1 MNKQAR
7 KLLRLET
14 SRLMTVDLT
23 LRSGILGA
31 IAIVL
36 MSTGLIFGSNTR
48 AHNIDLEK
56 AWEKARDYAR
66 AKRSDPGRT
75 YKHYATDCVKA
86 FPGHNHI
93 VRCTIF
99 YQNPKD
105 KERGKWT
112 CSERIEVYHDAH
124 GRTGPGGI
132 FERFGSDV
140 MHIRHTSKRQC

>member
-1 MNKQAR
+1 MNKQAS
-7 KLLRLET
+7 KFLRREG
-14 SRLMTVDLT
+14 SEMMPVGLT
-23 LRSGILGA
+23 PRNGILGV
-31 IAIVL
+31 IAAVL
-36 MSTGLIFGSNTR
+36 TGAVLVFAANAL

-86 FPGHNHI
+86 FSGHNHV

-112 CSERIEVYHDAH
+112 CSERIEVYHEAH

-132 FERFGSDV
+132 FERFGNDIL
-140 MHIRHTSKRQC
+140 HIRHTSKRQC

>member
-1 MNKQAR
+1 MTKQAS
-7 KLLRLET
+7 KLLRRERSEMMTVGLT
-14 SRLMTVDLT
+14 SRI
-23 LRSGILGA
+23 GILA
-31 IAIVL
+31 VIATVL
-36 MSTGLIFGSNTR
+36 MSAGLVFAANAL

-93 VRCTIF
+93 VRCTIS
-99 YQNPKD
+99 YQTPKD
-105 KERGKWT
+105 KEKGKWT
-112 CSERIEVYHDAH
+112 CSERIEVYHEAH

-132 FERFGSDV
+132 YERFGNDV
-140 MHIRHTSKRQC
+140 LHIRHTSQRQC